1 MEPDYSDPRNYLKE
15 GIAKTEILNTES
27 RFIVCSYFWGRNN
40 RSKNSIRGMT
50 YGQQADRLVE
60 NCKKLGLN
68 YNVVEFPI
76 FAEKKIYQ
84 IALGLKGEFI
94 MNCLNDFPDYNVIF
108 LDADLQILQYPH
120 LFEIDADCFFLNWN
134 EYEYKCYNPYQIE
147 LPGGILGFA
156 NNHAARTML
165 GILNEYMINHLHLA
179 EDKSFSGIITRHFMN
194 TYLRCVWLPY
204 NYMYMFQNHK
214 YDPTLGKYT
223 KVVSL
228 EEDLE
233 NEDYRLSDI
242 VVIHEDFET
251 GMLDDVF
258 NERVGKKSRWP
269 PNVYRQLGEK
279 LRCEK
284 VTYRNYVDF
293 NLNAE
298 QRRHYRVDFKLR
310 QHAKVYTNVKLQ
322 KMDTKVKAHLKH
334 IDLESR
340 MDAALIVSIVDKH
353 TPLEKISKFRKGC
366 KDQDLNYLI
375 YEAKGDANA
384 VCKPS
389 LFYKI
394 LKKYKRNI
402 CYLDIDYEI
411 KRTPELF
418 KVKNMDFMT
427 FNLNNTNIKGIGE
440 CSDMRILRMLNDNL
454 YFFAWNNVTTQFL
467 KIWCEFNKNLK
478 NQHKNLEYAFNI
490 SLAINKMR
498 CYWLPKKYLMGPV
511 LHFSNNATFKF
522 FNNRYTDD
530 AFKKLTRALSQ
541 CGLKSPLNYGEPL
554 KEHYRGS
561 KHSSTYHNRY
571 GKRFIEF

>member
-1 MEPDYSDPRNYLKE
+1 MEDYSDPRNYLKN
-15 GIAKTEILNTES
+15 GIAKTEILNINS
-27 RFIVCSYFWGRNN
+27 RFIVCSYFWGRDN
-40 RSKNSIRGMT
+40 RSKNSIKGMT

-60 NCKKLGLN
+60 NCKNLGLN

-84 IALGLKGEFI
+84 TALGLKGEFI

-108 LDADLQILQYPH
+108 LDADLQILRYPH

-134 EYEYKCYNPYQIE
+134 EYEYKCYNPYQVE

-156 NNHAARTML
+156 NNHAAKTML
-165 GILNEYMINHLHLA
+165 SILNDYMINHLNLA

-194 TYLRCVWLPY
+194 TYLRCIWLPY

-214 YDPTLGKYT
+214 YDPTIGKYT
-223 KVVSL
+223 KVVTL

-233 NEDYRLSDI
+233 NEDYRLNDI

-258 NERVGKKSRWP
+258 SERVGKKSRWP

-293 NLNAE
+293 NLTNE
-298 QRRHYRVDFKLR
+298 QRREYRVDFKLR
-310 QHAKVYTNVKLQ
+310 ENAKVYTNVKLR
-322 KMDTKVKAHLKH
+322 KIKDDLKVNIKH
-334 IDLESR
+334 IDLESQTD
-340 MDAALIVSIVDKH
+340 MALIVSIIDKK
-353 TPLEKISKFRKGC
+353 TDLEHISRFRKNC
-366 KDQDLNYLI
+366 KQLNLNYVI
-375 YEAKGDANA
+375 YESKKNA
-384 VCKPS
+384 ESVCKPS

-394 LKKYKRNI
+394 LRKYKKNI
-402 CYLDIDYEI
+402 CYIDIDYEI
-411 KRTPELF
+411 KKSPELLG
-418 KVKNMDFMT
+418 VKNMDFMT
-427 FNLNNTNIKGIGE
+427 INLNSTHIQGIQE

-454 YFFAWNNVTTQFL
+454 YFFAHNDVCLQFL
-467 KIWCEFNKNLK
+467 RIWCEFNENLK

-498 CYWLPKKYLMGPV
+498 CYWLPKEYLMGPI
-511 LHFSNNATFKF
+511 LHFSKEATFKF
-522 FNNRYTDD
+522 FNNRYTNNI
-530 AFKKLTRALSQ
+530 FKKLTRSLAQ
-541 CGLKSPLNYGEPL
+541 CGIKSPLKYGEPL
-554 KEHYRGS
+554 KEHFYGS
-561 KHSSTYHNRY
+561 KHSTTYHNRY
-571 GKRFIEF
+571 GKRFIEL